1 MENYQSSIEIICS
14 LNQLFLEPEII
25 KKIRYFCNGSI
36 DITGYTNIELIR
48 FLSKCNEERFTLL
61 NTKSRSEI
69 IRMLYDNKIHI
80 KPKQKKEEPLSYQLH
95 PYHYSR
101 FIPIYDFLATKNVSP
116 CYSPLKIGFS
126 FQYYNY
132 TFTIEK
138 ISYHHIFLHTS
149 KTIGNNSIS
158 HICKIDKRLY
168 NFILHNIRLS
178 KNPNTGII
186 CYLFGLSSYNHF
198 KSYIDILHNLNITKE
213 NIINYQ
219 FIYDCINEAIEFI
232 DFELLTHGK
241 HS

>member
-1 MENYQSSIEIICS
+1 MENYQSSVEIICS

-61 NTKSRSEI
+61 NTKSRPEI
-69 IRMLYDNKIHI
+69 IRMLYDNQIHI
-80 KPKQKKEEPLSYQLH
+80 KPKQKKKKH
-95 PYHYSR
+95 NSR
-101 FIPIYDFLATKNVSP
+101 FTPIYDFLATKNVASNYTP
-116 CYSPLKIGFS
+116 IKIGFS

-138 ISYHHIFLHTS
+138 FSYNHIFLHTS
-149 KTIGNNSIS
+149 KTIGKNTIS
-158 HICKIDKRLY
+158 HICKIDIRLY
-168 NFILHNIRLS
+168 NFILYNIRLS

-241 HS
+241 QS